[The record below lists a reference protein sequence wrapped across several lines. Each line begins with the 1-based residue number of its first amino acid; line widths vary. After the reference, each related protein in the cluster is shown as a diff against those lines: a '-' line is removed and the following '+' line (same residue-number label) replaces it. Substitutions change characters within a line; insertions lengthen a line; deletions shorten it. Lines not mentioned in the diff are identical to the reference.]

1 MRNCVCVCGTTQPDP
16 LSHYFYFT
24 LLGAVAAKSYAV
36 NLYVGNSANLFNYVR
51 LNELDGSYIYG
62 AITPATAPYRPSYT
76 VNQPSYC
83 EPLNLSCPLSPV
95 GAPTVTNI
103 TYYPTQR
110 IWYQGVI
117 ANRGPAFTPVYWFA
131 SGGLGV
137 TAAMPFFVN
146 QTRLQAPPGYQ
157 QSWYSSVFAPTP
169 APAGSTVQQ
178 AAGDDISLLGLS
190 LALANVIT
198 AAKFPTN
205 STLVFVVETNTDFL
219 IAASSVPS
227 QLYVL
232 PKNCTSS
239 CINNCCR
246 VQATE
251 SSDEN
256 VANAAVRA
264 RWNPSLAR
272 KGVADPL
279 FGRRKGM
286 ADPLFG
292 RRKGKADPL
301 FGRRKGNADPLF
313 GRRKGKADVRAMEA
327 RPCPMS
333 PKPHSDPPAR
343 CCLFSLFFSFLFLF
357 CFSTACPRRTCC
369 RMARRGTRTPTR
381 PAPRCCSSTA
391 CRPAT
396 STASRG
402 SPTRPTRRR
411 PASIGRLS
419 W

>member
-1 MRNCVCVCGTTQPDP
+1 MGPTSSDYAGSYTCNWAFGLRTLTCAIVCVCGTQPDP

-264 RWNPSLAR
+264 RGTRRTEGQSGLAVR
-272 KGVADPL
+272 ATEGQRGPAVRATEGQRGPAVRATERATRTRCSGDGRARRT
-279 FGRRKGM
+279 FGRWK
-286 ADPLFG
+286 
-292 RRKGKADPL
+292 
-301 FGRRKGNADPLF
+301 
-313 GRRKGKADVRAMEA
+313 RA
-327 RPCPMS
+327 
-333 PKPHSDPPAR
+333 PAQ
-343 CCLFSLFFSFLFLF
+343 
-357 CFSTACPRRTCC
+357 
-369 RMARRGTRTPTR
+369 
-381 PAPRCCSSTA
+381 
-391 CRPAT
+391 
-396 STASRG
+396 
-402 SPTRPTRRR
+402 
-411 PASIGRLS
+411 
-419 W
+419 